1 MKNIMN
7 KFNEFKKAR
16 ELNEDGFSLIELV
29 VAVGILAILSV
40 VGVIAYSGITDN
52 ARQTAVDAAASDVFT
67 AAIAYDSDADFET
80 TPETAAKS
88 YNDSSEK
95 INVVATKDSS
105 DGTITVTATEVGRDE
120 GDTKSASRDNA
131 TA

>member
-1 MKNIMN
+1 MN

-52 ARQTAVDAAASDVFT
+52 ARTQAVNAAAAEVYT
-67 AAIAYDSDADFET
+67 AAVAYDSDGDT
-80 TPETAAKS
+80 TTNPLTVGTDWS
-88 YNDSSEK
+88 
-95 INVVATKDSS
+95 ATT
-105 DGTITVTATEVGRDE
+105 DGNITVDVDRNSADQIVVRAQMEDHPDKTAYKGAGAE
-120 GDTKSASRDNA
+120 GHTWA
-131 TA
+131 